1 MRDTGES
8 FGIKFHLQSSDGDS
22 GFPGN
27 CQIELTVILD
37 NQNQLQMIYS
47 AETDKATPMNL
58 TNHTYWNLSGDCKKS
73 ALDHSLRLHCSHYTP
88 VDDTQIP
95 TGEIRAV
102 KGSAFDLTTADMLG
116 GHIDL
121 VDGGGKPGFDHNF
134 VADRK
139 AHMDKDTLLVVA
151 QLTEPES
158 GRAMIIATT
167 EPGLQVYTA
176 NFLDSES
183 TEFPHVQVKLL
194 TLQHRPQTLMMLVS
208 TMQCVSS
215 ASTSQTVSTSRNFPQ
230 LCLFPGKSTTNT
242 PCTAFTAFSLGCDQ
256 SATCGYK
263 PINLTVALIS
273 VLSASRFSWS
283 PQSVRYCSTSY
294 RDPCT
299 TACRRTIHLQE
310 EK

>member
-176 NFLDSES
+176 NFLDSDS

-194 TLQHRPQTLMMLVS
+194 TLQHRPQTLMMLVA
-208 TMQCVSS
+208 QCSVPRVPALPRQCQPAGISHNCACS
-215 ASTSQTVSTSRNFPQ
+215 RGKVLPTHRAPLSLHLVWDATNRRHVDTSQ
-230 LCLFPGKSTTNT
+230 
-242 PCTAFTAFSLGCDQ
+242 
-256 SATCGYK
+256 
-263 PINLTVALIS
+263 
-273 VLSASRFSWS
+273 
-283 PQSVRYCSTSY
+283 
-294 RDPCT
+294 
-299 TACRRTIHLQE
+299 
-310 EK
+310 